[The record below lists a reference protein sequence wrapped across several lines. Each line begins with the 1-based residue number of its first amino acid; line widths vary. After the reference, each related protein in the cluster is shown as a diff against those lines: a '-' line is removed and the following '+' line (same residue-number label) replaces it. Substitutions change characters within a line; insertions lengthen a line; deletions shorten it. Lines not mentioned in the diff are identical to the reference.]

1 MKKNS
6 LYIGLTLLLCF
17 ALAACDNASTDTT
30 SNDTGNT
37 LSFAL
42 QNQSQDI
49 DNLDIDLYASFA
61 AGSVQADELDLIKTK
76 AITVPEITAEIIA
89 MELSEWSGLDFTLDD
104 VKQSEKTLTIDWS
117 VDSTLIANLDDRTQK
132 EDFYFFDS
140 DSMRWF
146 MMDSL
151 YQSCMENMNIDE
163 VYYTMDGGKELSFEE
178 LYPVAIFPTDVPYMG
193 SSFYFAHADV
203 KGEMGEE
210 WSDIGDMA
218 DYGPTE
224 GRWRLN
230 GASDTA
236 FLLMDG
242 EGLYTA
248 FYASGS
254 VESNGY
260 LTYYSEDGRYEMFD
274 EQHTLWDVF
283 YILDTNE
290 LILGYDGERIYKK
303 E

>member
-17 ALAACDNASTDTT
+17 ALSACDNASTDTT
-30 SNDTGNT
+30 SNDTDNT

-42 QNQSQDI
+42 QNQSHDI
-49 DNLDIDLYASFA
+49 DNLDIDLYVSFA
-61 AGSVQADELDLIKTK
+61 AGSVQVDELDLIKTK

-178 LYPVAIFPTDVPYMG
+178 LYPVAIFPADVPYMG
-193 SSFYFAHADV
+193 SYFYFAYADV
-203 KGEMGEE
+203 KGEVGEE

-218 DYGPTE
+218 DYSPTE

-303 E
+303 D